1 MHSVSYRM
9 GHWPWH
15 LQNWAPVIHMIM
27 TVTNHTI
34 YFCIAFCRNVT
45 LLSAFEA
52 PDPARALSTLHLLA
66 ISYLSHHRISPF
78 KTSLLHLHLF
88 LHAS

>member
-1 MHSVSYRM
+1 
-9 GHWPWH
+9 
-15 LQNWAPVIHMIM
+15 MIM

-34 YFCIAFCRNVT
+34 DFFSAFCHNVT

-66 ISYLSHHRISPF
+66 ISYLSHHHISPF
-78 KTSLLHLHLF
+78 QTTLLHLHLF